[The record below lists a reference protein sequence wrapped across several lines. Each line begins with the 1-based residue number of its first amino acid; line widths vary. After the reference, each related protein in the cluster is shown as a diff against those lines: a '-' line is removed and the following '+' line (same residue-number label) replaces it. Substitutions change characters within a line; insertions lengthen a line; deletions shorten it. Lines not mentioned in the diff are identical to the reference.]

1 VEQPCD
7 FGEAGFD
14 GEPSGLRGFRRH
26 G

>member
-14 GEPSGLRGFRRH
+14 GEPSWLRGFRRH